1 VLTIPSKAPPPAA
14 ALAVRPEVL
23 AIGLL
28 LRDRVTV
35 AAEHEVN
42 KHLAVNRDDLGRG
55 SAKDKPAHARQNCQ
69 Q

>member
-14 ALAVRPEVL
+14 ALAVGPEVL
-23 AIGLL
+23 AIGPL
-28 LRDRVTV
+28 LRNRGTV

-42 KHLAVNRDDLGRG
+42 KHLAVDRDDLGRG
-55 SAKDKPAHARQNCQ
+55 SAKDKPARARQNRQ